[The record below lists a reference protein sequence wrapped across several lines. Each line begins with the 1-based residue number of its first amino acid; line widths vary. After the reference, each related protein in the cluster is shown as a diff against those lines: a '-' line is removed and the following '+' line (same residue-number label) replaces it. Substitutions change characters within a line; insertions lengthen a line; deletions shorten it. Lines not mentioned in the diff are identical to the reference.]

1 MADLISIP
9 FSWDDLC
16 DIIHYAEW
24 KVEEVD
30 EAGCELEHPNIR
42 EVLKRLKYIQSRM
55 RYNSTE
61 EAQKIIDQWDDWD
74 TAAVWMLE
82 NNKQEQRE

>member
-1 MADLISIP
+1 MNNLISIP

-30 EAGCELEHPNIR
+30 EAGCDLEHPNIR
-42 EVLKRLKYIQSRM
+42 NVLKRLEYIKSRM
-55 RYNSTE
+55 KYNPTE
-61 EAQKIIDQWDDWD
+61 EVQKIIDQ
-74 TAAVWMLE
+74 
-82 NNKQEQRE
+82 KYRE